1 MVSKKYPVKFF
12 KGTLQQYNSITPD
25 DYTFYFITDV
35 DKIYLGDV
43 QLSNTDVYARIEAIN
58 QALQNKASIYMKT
71 TSEWNQQIGAIGQ
84 LNTFYVY
91 TDRTT
96 KDDGHGHTINCPGIK
111 VGDGTSYL
119 VDLPFVDDL
128 FYDHI
133 NNTNIHVTLAEKQF
147 WNNKVRTQDSE
158 LDQQNLIFTIH

>member
-1 MVSKKYPVKFF
+1 MGNKKYPVKFF

-25 DYTFYFITDV
+25 DYTFYFLTDV

-43 QLSNTDVYARIEAIN
+43 QLSNSDVYARISAIN
-58 QALQNKASIYMKT
+58 NALEGKASIQVKT
-71 TSEWNQQIGAIGQ
+71 TNEWKQYLDLISQS
-84 LNTFYVY
+84 NTFYVY
-91 TDRTT
+91 IDRFI
-96 KDDGHGHTINCPGIK
+96 KEDEEGHIIKYPGIK
-111 VGDGTSYL
+111 VGDGSSYL

-133 NNTNIHVTLAEKQF
+133 NNMDIHVTLAEKQF

-158 LDQQNLIFTIH
+158 LDEQNLIFTIH